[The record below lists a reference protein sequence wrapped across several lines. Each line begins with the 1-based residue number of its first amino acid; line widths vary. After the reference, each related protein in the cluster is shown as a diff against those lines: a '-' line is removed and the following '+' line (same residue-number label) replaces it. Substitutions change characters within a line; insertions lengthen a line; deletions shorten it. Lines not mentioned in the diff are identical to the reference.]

1 VGQLLSVAPL
11 PASTTAAGLAARFDA
26 GKRAG
31 IEDAIGEVTGRFVR
45 LLPARRRR
53 ALLTGHPTIDF
64 DATEVET
71 YGRAKDGIAYN
82 YKGQRAGRPHAAC
95 WAEAGLVL
103 AADLLSGDEDP
114 RPGTVT
120 LLARAITGLRA
131 AGVTARPRARGD
143 TGYFSATIAKGLLE
157 LDCDFAIGVP
167 RNKAVWRLL
176 DGIDQD
182 AWTPATDM
190 EDAEVAVAVYRPAG
204 WPQDISCLVR
214 RVKLAAEQIST
225 DPRAR
230 RRRTIPTGQ
239 LALALE
245 GVAEHVHGYSFIIT
259 NLDVS
264 TPERAAAVEHWYRH
278 RTDIEDRIRDAKHGA
293 ALRHLPSVRPT
304 RSGCGAH
311 CWPSTCPH
319 GYRHSA
325 ASTTTT
331 GPAARTFTPCAGGY

>member
-1 VGQLLSVAPL
+1 
-11 PASTTAAGLAARFDA
+11 
-26 GKRAG
+26 
-31 IEDAIGEVTGRFVR
+31 
-45 LLPARRRR
+45 
-53 ALLTGHPTIDF
+53 
-64 DATEVET
+64 
-71 YGRAKDGIAYN
+71 
-82 YKGQRAGRPHAAC
+82 
-95 WAEAGLVL
+95 
-103 AADLLSGDEDP
+103 
-114 RPGTVT
+114 
-120 LLARAITGLRA
+120 
-131 AGVTARPRARGD
+131 
-143 TGYFSATIAKGLLE
+143 
-157 LDCDFAIGVP
+157 
-167 RNKAVWRLL
+167 VWRLL